1 MDQMSDNNSTVTTI
15 FDNEDT
21 DDRVGIKP
29 VVNKDI
35 WHMYKNVG
43 LPSMWFVEDVSLA
56 EDVNQWN
63 DEGKINDKIKHFVKY
78 ILAFFH
84 GADKLVAENL
94 VDNFAQ
100 EVDVLEAQ
108 VYYRFQAMVEDIH
121 SDMYSTL
128 VETLIQDV
136 DERDRIFNAISEMP
150 VIKAKAD
157 WAVKFSNP
165 INASLVERLVAFA
178 VVEGVFFSGS
188 FCAIYYL
195 REQSILPGV
204 CFSNDYIAKDEG
216 QHCDFACLMYS
227 HVREEQRLTT
237 EKIHEIFKEAVEIE
251 TAFVTEAIPVAMIGM
266 NSNLM
271 TQYIQ
276 FVADYWV
283 TKLGYPKLY
292 NVSQPFK
299 FMANISI
306 QQRTNFFE
314 KRVGE
319 YKRANVGTSEE
330 DREFA
335 IDDDF

>member
-1 MDQMSDNNSTVTTI
+1 MDQMSDNESNTTI
-15 FDNEDT
+15 FNNEDLQ
-21 DDRVGIKP
+21 DRVGIKP

-35 WHMYKNVG
+35 WRMYKNVG

-56 EDVNQWN
+56 EDVKQWTE
-63 DEGKINDKIKHFVKY
+63 EGKISKEIKHFVKY

-94 VDNFAQ
+94 CDNFAQ
-100 EVDVLEAQ
+100 EVNVLEAQ

-128 VETLIQDV
+128 VENLISDM
-136 DERDRIFNAISEMP
+136 DERTKIFNAISEMP

-157 WAVKFSNP
+157 WAIKYSNP
-165 INASLVERLVAFA
+165 TNASLVERLVAFA

-195 REQSILPGV
+195 REQGILPGV

-227 HVREEQRLTT
+227 HVNEENRLST
-237 EKIHEIFKEAVEIE
+237 EKIHEIFREAVKIE
-251 TAFVTEAIPVAMIGM
+251 TEFVTEAIPVAMIGM
-266 NSNLM
+266 NSQLM
-271 TQYIQ
+271 SQYIKY
-276 FVADYWV
+276 VADYWIA
-283 TKLGYPKLY
+283 KLGYPKLY
-292 NVSQPFK
+292 NESQPFK
-299 FMANISI
+299 FMVNISI

-319 YKRANVGTSEE
+319 YKRANVGTSEN

-335 IDDDF
+335 IDEDF